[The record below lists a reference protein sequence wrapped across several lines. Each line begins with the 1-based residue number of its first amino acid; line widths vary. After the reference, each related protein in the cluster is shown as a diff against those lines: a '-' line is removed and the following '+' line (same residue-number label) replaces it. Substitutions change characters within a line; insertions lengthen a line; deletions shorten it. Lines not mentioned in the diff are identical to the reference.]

1 MVSVVGLEP
10 TWYRYRGIFLLLYVA
25 IAALLRCSLDYVF
38 TIGDALRWLV
48 YSLYTFINIRLF
60 FKLHLPFACSDFS
73 IETFKFSVR
82 FMNIQMHLPS
92 ST

>member
-48 YSLYTFINIRLF
+48 YSLYTFIN
-60 FKLHLPFACSDFS
+60 
-73 IETFKFSVR
+73 
-82 FMNIQMHLPS
+82 
-92 ST
+92 